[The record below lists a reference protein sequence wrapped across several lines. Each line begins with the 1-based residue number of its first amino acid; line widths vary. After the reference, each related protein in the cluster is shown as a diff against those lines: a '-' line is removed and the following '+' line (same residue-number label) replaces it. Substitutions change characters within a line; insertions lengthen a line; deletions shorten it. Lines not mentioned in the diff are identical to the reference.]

1 MTATPTAPTTPD
13 VAPRTA
19 TSFAEVAGTN
29 GAGDF
34 LSRVWGRTFAH
45 LPGARGRFHAL
56 LSWDEVNAMLQKHR
70 LEPPRLR
77 LVRKGEFAPKKAYL
91 RYDGGRVPFVV
102 PEKLSELLR
111 DGYTLIVD
119 AVDDMADGVMR
130 LAEDFERTLHESV
143 QVNLYAGWREQQGFN
158 RHCDTHDV
166 VVLQVYGKKYWR
178 VYEGGRTHPL
188 KDDIAPNK
196 SAPDKIVWEGLLEN
210 GDALYIPRGW
220 WHEASGVGDVT
231 LHLTFG
237 IHQRTGVNLVHWLG
251 DQLRAS
257 EDFRA
262 PLRRFASPEEREQQF
277 AELRRQL
284 VEQLDDELLAR
295 YFAHHD
301 ARARSRGWA
310 NLPWSVADATAPP
323 LDARVMLAAPRALN
337 IVRDADAIRFDANG
351 RAWQFA
357 AATEP
362 LLHTLARGPAT
373 VAELCDA
380 ANGALEPHAVQQFVA
395 ELARQGL
402 VNVNGSGNRDRTH
415 GPDA

>member
-1 MTATPTAPTTPD
+1 MAVTPTAPTTPD
-13 VAPRTA
+13 VASRG
-19 TSFAEVAGTN
+19 TSFTEVIGAN
-29 GAGDF
+29 GADDF
-34 LSRVWGRTFAH
+34 LTRVWGRTFAH
-45 LPGARGRFHAL
+45 LPGERGRFQSL

-77 LVRKGEFAPKKAYL
+77 LVRKGEFAPKNAYL

-102 PEKLSELLR
+102 PEKLAERLR
-111 DGYTLIVD
+111 DGYTLIID

-130 LAEDFERTLHESV
+130 LAEDFERVLHEAV

-178 VYEGGRTHPL
+178 VYEGGRPHPL

-196 SAPDKIVWEGLLEN
+196 TAPDKVVWEGLLED

-220 WHEASGVGDVT
+220 WHEASGVGEVT

-257 EDFRA
+257 TDFRA
-262 PLRRFASPEEREQQF
+262 PLRRFASDDERREQF
-277 AELRRQL
+277 AKLRRQL
-284 VEQLDDELLAR
+284 VDQLDDELLAR

-301 ARARSRGWA
+301 VRARSRGWA
-310 NLPWSVADATAPP
+310 NLPWSVADATALP
-323 LDARVMLAAPRALN
+323 LDARVMLAAPRELH

-373 VAELCDA
+373 VAELCTAAGDA
-380 ANGALEPHAVQQFVA
+380 LAPDAVQQFVA
-395 ELARQGL
+395 DLARQGL
-402 VNVNGSGNRDRTH
+402 VNVTGE
-415 GPDA
+415 PDA